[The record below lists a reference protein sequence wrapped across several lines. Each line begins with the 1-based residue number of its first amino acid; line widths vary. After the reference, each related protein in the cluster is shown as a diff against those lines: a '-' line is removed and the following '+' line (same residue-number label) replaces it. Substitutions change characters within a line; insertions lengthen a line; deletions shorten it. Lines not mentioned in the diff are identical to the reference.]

1 MLPSKRYYLDSMFDD
16 FFYNNNMKCDIYHD
30 SNNYYI
36 EANVSGIS
44 KDNINVTLENG
55 YININVTLDN
65 YEERDYIKRER
76 FYGNSSRSFY
86 VGDVEIN
93 KISASLENGMLK
105 VVIPKSSKV
114 SNRINIDIK

>member
-1 MLPSKRYYLDSMFDD
+1 MLPSKRYYLDSVFDD
-16 FFYNNNMKCDIYHD
+16 FFNVDSMKCDIYHD

-55 YININVTLDN
+55 YINISVTSDN
-65 YEERDYIKRER
+65 YEEKDYIKRER

-105 VVIPKSSKV
+105 IVIPKSSRV
-114 SNRINIDIK
+114 SNKINIEIK